1 MFISLNS
8 EEKNI
13 VGNKEG
19 LTPLSKGSKF
29 KSKKEEKIVTM
40 YKNGEDVNNITKELN
55 VSMGL
60 VYTVLNN
67 YKVPKRRKQSKVAK
81 RVEHI
86 TKNESKV
93 KQLINDYQF
102 MNLVDIYRKYD
113 IHKNGLYYIL
123 DLYNVKRKS
132 DEKDI
137 VLADNEE

>member
-1 MFISLNS
+1 MFISLNQ

-13 VGNKEG
+13 VKTKEG
-19 LTPLSKGSKF
+19 LTPLKNFEF
-29 KSKKEEKIVTM
+29 KTKKEEKIVTM
-40 YKNGEDVNNITKELN
+40 YRNGEGVSKITKELN

-67 YKVPKRRKQSKVAK
+67 HKVPKRNKSKGVAK

-86 TKNESKV
+86 TSNKNKL
-93 KQLINDYQF
+93 QNLIRDYQF
-102 MNLVDIYRKYD
+102 MNVSDIYKKYD

-132 DEKDI
+132 EEKD
-137 VLADNEE
+137 LALLDTEE